1 MKYLFCLLI
10 LFSFTCCKHEQS
22 QSHSDSQKPDTLIS
36 RERMI
41 RILTDVHL
49 TEAALAHF
57 KNKGK
62 ITGNL
67 TEDYYDA
74 IFKKHKISKNTFTS
88 NFNYYKLDQA
98 EFIRMYEKVIRNLE
112 DMKKSEKTEKK

>member
-1 MKYLFCLLI
+1 
-10 LFSFTCCKHEQS
+10 
-22 QSHSDSQKPDTLIS
+22 
-36 RERMI
+36 MI

-57 KNKGK
+57 KNKGQY
-62 ITGNL
+62 TENM

-74 IFKKHKISKNTFTS
+74 IFTKHKISKNTFTS

-98 EFIRMYEKVIRNLE
+98 EFIKMYDKVIRNLE
-112 DMKKSEKTEKK
+112 DMKKSEKPGKK